1 MIEKYTVTGSGSDR
15 FRTLRVLSRY
25 VRALGIG
32 FVALLLAGIVSIEPS
47 QAYRVVPLTIELEPS
62 GRGSQGQFRV
72 INDTPSPVALQVTI
86 QKRETAPDGSDVLTP
101 TDDGQFVL
109 FPPQMVL
116 RPGQSQAVRVQWRG
130 DAAPTSELAFRIITE
145 QLPINLQRERQG
157 GAQVTLLL
165 RYEGTLYVSPPNA
178 APNIAVESAEP
189 STNDAGEQ
197 RLSVTVNNQGTRHA
211 LMGNLKLTVT
221 AGGQS
226 VTMSPEQLEGMNGAN
241 ILAGATRRFSVAWPD
256 GIPVGPVQV
265 GLEFEPL

>member
-1 MIEKYTVTGSGSDR
+1 MIDKSRIKGSGRRR
-15 FRTLRVLSRY
+15 FRTPFFFSHRAFRLALIAAGLS
-25 VRALGIG
+25 ALIA
-32 FVALLLAGIVSIEPS
+32 VVPA

-72 INDTPSPVALQVTI
+72 INDTERPVALQVTI
-86 QKRETAPDGSDVLTP
+86 QKRETAIDGADVLTP
-101 TDDGQFVL
+101 TEEGQFVL

-130 DAAPTSELAFRIITE
+130 SATPEKELAFRVITE

-165 RYEGTLYVSPPNA
+165 RYEGTLYVSPANA
-178 APNIAVESAEP
+178 APVVAVDSAKAA
-189 STNDAGEQ
+189 TNEEGQQ
-197 RLSVTVNNQGTRHA
+197 RLTVTLSNTGTRHA
-211 LMGNLKLTVT
+211 ILGNLKLSVT

-226 VTMSPEQLEGMNGAN
+226 VTMTPEQLEGMTGAN
-241 ILAGATRRFSVAWPD
+241 MLAGATREFSVPWPE
-256 GIPVGPVQV
+256 GLPVGPVEV

>member
-1 MIEKYTVTGSGSDR
+1 MIEKYTVIGSGSPS

-25 VRALGIG
+25 ARYLGLS
-32 FVALLLAGIVSIEPS
+32 FAALLLVGFVTAGPT
-47 QAYRVVPLTIELEPS
+47 QAYRVVPLTIDLEPA
-62 GRGSQGQFRV
+62 GRGAQGQFRV

-101 TDDGQFVL
+101 VDEGQFLL

-130 DAAPTSELAFRIITE
+130 DAAPASELAFRIITE

-178 APNIAVESAEP
+178 APNIAVEGAEP
-189 STNDAGEQ
+189 ATDDKGEQ
-197 RLSVTVNNQGTRHA
+197 RLSVTVKNQGTRHA
-211 LMGNLKLTVT
+211 LLGNLKLNVT

-241 ILAGATRRFSVAWPD
+241 ILAGATRRFSVAWPA
-256 GIPVGPVQV
+256 GLPVGPVQV